1 MCLLPVCTML
11 ETFTT
16 KLIAQ
21 FLVTLR
27 IRVFIS
33 SMIWN
38 VRCCLILSSGTYLW
52 CFEFAKFGTLRN
64 TCCGGTNIRQ
74 CRSQEDQLHSSLY
87 TGMVCMIR
95 FKFSRIKAGPNS
107 TVQESNP
114 NHGESTSPVYM
125 WSDHIT
131 RWPWKSTWDISMF
144 VALAGPRE
152 SYHK

>member
-1 MCLLPVCTML
+1 MTRTAWTILYIFNGFVWDCVSLDRTAVFYILTDTWTWNPSTLSHSLPLHALPMCKYWTVSESLHMCLLPVCTML

-74 CRSQEDQLHSSLY
+74 CRSQEDQLRSSL
-87 TGMVCMIR
+87 
-95 FKFSRIKAGPNS
+95 
-107 TVQESNP
+107 
-114 NHGESTSPVYM
+114 
-125 WSDHIT
+125 
-131 RWPWKSTWDISMF
+131 
-144 VALAGPRE
+144 
-152 SYHK
+152 